1 MKFAQL
7 LLLLSL
13 LFSFKAIAID
23 EYDYDELLDKH
34 LQSGHLTDDEV
45 DHQKFE
51 LINSQRYQKEFSKQV
66 RGVASKLN
74 ENKNVFH
81 MVNPD
86 IEIPAE

>member
-1 MKFAQL
+1 MRVTLL

-13 LFSFKAIAID
+13 FSINCFAID
-23 EYDYDELLDKH
+23 EYEYDELLDKH
-34 LQSGHLTDDEV
+34 LQSGHLTDAEV

-51 LINSQRYQKEFSKQV
+51 MINSQRYQKEFSKQV

-74 ENKNVFH
+74 ESKKVLH

-86 IEIPAE
+86 IEIPTE